1 MTEINSWVTKERTK
15 KGTTLHDRTAQWTVW
30 KSVESFGR
38 PISETGFMIISLRK
52 RCFFLDSQ
60 HKCWQYLGLPLH
72 LSLNWL
78 NCWYFLKF
86 IARKTGLNREIDWSL
101 RNHGLPITLFWA
113 EQSSIDICPG
123 RKFIPLVDAKKLL
136 YTILLRAI
144 SIIWIEFYL
153 SHNLH
158 NSNNITSHKM
168 NDRCLSNKIISN
180 PFRAIVYSWKKHKS
194 QHIDQPNCDG
204 FICQVT
210 VQGLKQLSKLRS
222 PTKLSTFNGSMPAH
236 FRA

>member
-113 EQSSIDICPG
+113 EQSSIDICPR

-144 SIIWIEFYL
+144 SIIWIL
-153 SHNLH
+153 
-158 NSNNITSHKM
+158 NSTYHTTYIIQ
-168 NDRCLSNKIISN
+168 IISLHTKWMIGVYQTKSYQILFAQLYIHEKNINHNTLIN
-180 PFRAIVYSWKKHKS
+180 PIVMDSFAK
-194 QHIDQPNCDG
+194 
-204 FICQVT
+204 
-210 VQGLKQLSKLRS
+210 
-222 PTKLSTFNGSMPAH
+222 
-236 FRA
+236 